1 MHRTSHL
8 AGPVHEALVVG
19 DVGLARNAKP
29 AKCWS
34 MFAARGNSEK
44 GWFATA
50 MGAWCSH
57 MVLARTFDLCWRG
70 CGRVP
75 RLRM

>member
-8 AGPVHEALVVG
+8 AGCVHEALVVG
-19 DVGLARNAKP
+19 DVGPRKAMP

-34 MFAARGNSEK
+34 RFAARGNSEK
-44 GWFATA
+44 GWFVLA

-57 MVLARTFDLCWRG
+57 MVLARTFDL
-70 CGRVP
+70 
-75 RLRM
+75 